1 MSFAKVQRT
10 YEQLDEFALATEVNA
25 MVEGPI
31 EGKPVLVA
39 IFKKDFAI
47 RLRKRTWIKIDAYDK
62 LEFSL
67 NREVWHQYEV
77 PMTPALNDFYEPNLF
92 DFVFKDHADFTAVQV
107 DLLKDNKDCMLCPV
121 PLYESETMNTSFKN
135 RRMLVLDGRVY
146 GGVSAKPVMVKRS
159 WQDALEGTP
168 ESECE
173 AYALPIYRKCDVP
186 RSFLG
191 VWDLNDGL
199 SVYVGMEVVL
209 SKKFQEVEGLATI
222 TNKVTNVFLKK
233 TQTNMLYRSDS
244 GSLH

>member
-31 EGKPVLVA
+31 EGKRVCLA

-77 PMTPALNDFYEPNLF
+77 PTTPALNDFYEPNLF

-121 PLYESETMNTSFKN
+121 PLYQSEEANKSFMN
-135 RRMLVLDGRVY
+135 RRVLVL
-146 GGVSAKPVMVKRS
+146 
-159 WQDALEGTP
+159 EG
-168 ESECE
+168 
-173 AYALPIYRKCDVP
+173 
-186 RSFLG
+186 RSFCQVG
-191 VWDLNDGL
+191 VM
-199 SVYVGMEVVL
+199 S
-209 SKKFQEVEGLATI
+209 
-222 TNKVTNVFLKK
+222 
-233 TQTNMLYRSDS
+233 
-244 GSLH
+244 

>member
-1 MSFAKVQRT
+1 
-10 YEQLDEFALATEVNA
+10 
-25 MVEGPI
+25 
-31 EGKPVLVA
+31 
-39 IFKKDFAI
+39 
-47 RLRKRTWIKIDAYDK
+47 
-62 LEFSL
+62 
-67 NREVWHQYEV
+67 
-77 PMTPALNDFYEPNLF
+77 MTPPLGDFYAPNLF

-146 GGVSAKPVMVKRS
+146 GGVSAKPVMVKQS

-168 ESECE
+168 ENECE
-173 AYALPIYRKCDVP
+173 AYPLPIYQKCQTP
-186 RSFLG
+186 TSFLG
-191 VWDLNDGL
+191 MWDLNDGL

-209 SKKFQEVEGLATI
+209 SKKFQEVPDQEII
-222 TNKVTNVFLKK
+222 TNKVTYVLKK

>member
-25 MVEGPI
+25 MVEGPF

-47 RLRKRTWIKIDAYDK
+47 RLRKRTWIKVDAYDK
-62 LEFSL
+62 MEFSL

-77 PMTPALNDFYEPNLF
+77 PTTPALNDFYEPNLF

-146 GGVSAKPVMVKRS
+146 GGVSSKPVMVKRS

-173 AYALPIYRKCDVP
+173 AYALPIYRNCDVP